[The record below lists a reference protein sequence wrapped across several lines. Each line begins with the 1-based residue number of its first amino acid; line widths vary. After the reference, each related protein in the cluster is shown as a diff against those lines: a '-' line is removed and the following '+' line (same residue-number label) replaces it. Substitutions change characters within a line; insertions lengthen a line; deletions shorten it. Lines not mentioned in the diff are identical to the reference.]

1 MREAGKAFLE
11 LVITDGNKPACAGV
25 EPELFFPLYT
35 DREEGEATEAL
46 AKSVCRRCPIT
57 SQCLEFALATGDA
70 HAILGG
76 MTPEE
81 RRALIR
87 RNNTPTTIVIP
98 LEEAA

>member
-1 MREAGKAFLE
+1 MKEAGKAFLE

-25 EPELFFPLYT
+25 EPELFFPNYNNG
-35 DREEGEATEAL
+35 GETTEAL
-46 AKSVCRRCPIT
+46 AKSVCRRCPI
-57 SQCLEFALATGDA
+57 SNACLEFALATGDTW
-70 HAILGG
+70 AILGG

-87 RNNTPTTIVIP
+87 RNNTPATIVIP